1 MAPKSIALGTDC
13 SGMETPVMALKNLG
27 VDVNH
32 VFACDV
38 NVYAKKTI
46 MANFP
51 PKQWYDDL
59 TKRDNTTAPK
69 TDLYVAGFPC
79 QPFSSAGKQQGFADE
94 RGRGTVFWS
103 IRDYIDCKQ
112 PKVFILENVVGLTT
126 IQGGQYYKD
135 IKQSLEDLGTYNLY
149 DKILNTKDHGV
160 PQNRKR
166 IYFIGIKKTVDKGD
180 FSWPEPLPQVS
191 IEKFLKPRKGKVDAT
206 CLPPKSAGTAYRN
219 VKAVYKMLLAAGH
232 NPYTEPWIVDIDSSE
247 DRMKFM
253 YDVTP
258 CLTCSRAQG
267 HWVTNRGRRLTKV
280 EQMRLQ
286 AIRTPAEGFKV
297 VVSDSQLGRQIG
309 NAMSVNI
316 LERLLV
322 RILPAAGLALA
333 GSLKDRW
340 AKPASSASFVSSSSA
355 PADSKTSGSK
365 RKAAGD
371 PKEVTQKARNA
382 TRSLRAAH
390 AKKMQ
395 LARA

>member
-1 MAPKSIALGTDC
+1 VLFRS
-13 SGMETPVMALKNLG
+13 
-27 VDVNH
+27 
-32 VFACDV
+32 
-38 NVYAKKTI
+38 
-46 MANFP
+46 
-51 PKQWYDDL
+51 
-59 TKRDNTTAPK
+59 
-69 TDLYVAGFPC
+69 
-79 QPFSSAGKQQGFADE
+79 
-94 RGRGTVFWS
+94 
-103 IRDYIDCKQ
+103 
-112 PKVFILENVVGLTT
+112 VFILENVVGLTT

-135 IKQSLEDLGTYNLY
+135 IKQSLLDLGTYNLY

-191 IEKFLKPRKGKVDAT
+191 IEKFLEPRKGKVDAT

-267 HWVTNRGRRLTKV
+267 HWVTNRGRRLTKL
-280 EQMRLQ
+280 EQMKLQ
-286 AIRTPAEGFKV
+286 SIRTPAEGFKV
-297 VVSDSQLGRQIG
+297 VVSDFQLGRQIG

-322 RILPAAGLALA
+322 RILPAAGLAPA

-340 AKPASSASFVSSSSA
+340 AQPASSVFSASSSSSL
-355 PADSKTSGSK
+355 ADLATSGSK